1 MVTTSTPSEIND
13 TTTMPAETTKY
24 SSDYPLTTEETL
36 TSYFSELYLMNSKD
50 VDQAESSLLQ
60 RETQGII
67 KFIFNYITL

>member
-1 MVTTSTPSEIND
+1 
-13 TTTMPAETTKY
+13 MPAETTKY

-67 KFIFNYITL
+67 KLIFNYIT

>member
-67 KFIFNYITL
+67 KLIFNYIT